1 MDRPTRIP
9 QPAASLR
16 RRALVSPLVRLVKI
30 LRREAQAP
38 VEILPPDGRCGNI
51 VGLQRGA
58 GHSVEAR
65 ADAFASL
72 FLNADPRDLRDPH
85 SGPR

>member
-1 MDRPTRIP
+1 MERPTTIP
-9 QPAASLR
+9 PLAAFSR
-16 RRALVSPLVRLVKI
+16 RRALVSPLLRLVKI
-30 LRREAQAP
+30 LRRGAQAS

-51 VGLQRGA
+51 AGLRRA
-58 GHSVEAR
+58 EHSAEAR

-72 FLNADPRDLRDPH
+72 FLKANPKDLRDPH